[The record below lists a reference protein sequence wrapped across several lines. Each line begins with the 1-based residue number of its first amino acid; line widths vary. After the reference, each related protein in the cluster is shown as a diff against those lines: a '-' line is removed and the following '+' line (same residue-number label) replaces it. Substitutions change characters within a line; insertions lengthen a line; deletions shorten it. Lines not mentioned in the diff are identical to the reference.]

1 MLLAHA
7 RDLHGM
13 EAMERKDSRNAAMP
27 FPEIQN
33 CHPERGRMPESKD
46 PEEDDGLMSLRSIFT
61 TPVFV

>member
-1 MLLAHA
+1 
-7 RDLHGM
+7 M